1 MTADEL
7 ASRLE
12 RVKKS
17 GSGYVA
23 RCPAH
28 QDKEPSL
35 SVSTGDDGRVL
46 LHCHVGCTPDAIVRA
61 LGLSLSDLF
70 PPTETHQQRE
80 ITQRYPYRDEH
91 GTLLYE
97 VVRLEAP
104 GQGKTFR
111 QRRPTADGGWDWKLG
126 DTRRVLYHLP
136 ELRAAIDQ
144 GATVYVAE
152 GEKDVHALEQAG
164 AAATC
169 NPGGAGKWRPEYT
182 TSLLGAERVVVIA
195 DRDDTGHAHARVVH
209 DALTDAGVPVEIR
222 QARTGKDAHDH
233 LAAGHTLD
241 QLEPLPEPPAPAPDH
256 SWVPE
261 PLDTDD
267 DDEQEP
273 ERILGLFYPRLRHLV
288 YGEPES
294 LKTWLALCAVAEVAK
309 KGGRALW
316 IDHEMSARVIRSRLR
331 NLGCTREQRSLV
343 TYIRPTSALDER
355 SRPHLQQILDQEQ
368 PEIVV
373 VDAYTGALGLAMLD
387 DNSNIDVERWNQ
399 GVGALLWGPEKRCLI
414 VLDHVN
420 KDKETRGRWSS
431 GSKRKLEGADVA
443 YSMEMVKRLGR
454 QPGQDGKATIKAQ
467 KDRPAW
473 LPSMRPGDLEL
484 RVGDDGTVAY
494 SIVPVA
500 TTDGDTKGEL
510 RPTKLM
516 EKVSRRLED
525 HGQPVTKNWVDGLKL
540 GKAQWVRK
548 AVDLLVKEG
557 YVDAS
562 EGARNAIILTLQKP
576 YREAWDTTS
585 SHLVPPRPDL
595 VPDEVHATS
604 SHLVPPPE
612 GGNEVT
618 GRGQQGHGTSSTSS
632 HERGSEAWLAQA
644 PLEEIRVWMNQQEP
658 A

>member
-91 GTLLYE
+91 GQLLFE

-111 QRRPTADGGWDWKLG
+111 QRRPTPDGGWDWKLG

-152 GEKDVHALEQAG
+152 GEKDVHAIEQAG

-182 TSLLGAERVVVIA
+182 TALLGAERVIVIA
-195 DRDDTGHAHARVVH
+195 DRDDTGLTHARVVH
-209 DALTDAGVPVEIR
+209 DALAEAGVPVEIR

-241 QLEPLPEPPAPAPDH
+241 QLEPIAEPTPDH

-261 PLDTDD
+261 RLDSDD

-273 ERILGLFYPRLRHLV
+273 QRILGLFYPQLRHLV

-294 LKTWLALCAVAEVAK
+294 LKTWLALCAVAEVVK
-309 KGGRALW
+309 RGGRALW

-331 NLGCTREQRSLV
+331 NLGCDREARARV
-343 TYIRPTSALDER
+343 TYIRPSSALDER
-355 SRPHLQQILDQEQ
+355 SRPYLQKLLDQEQ
-368 PEIVV
+368 PEIAV

-387 DNSNIDVERWNQ
+387 DNSNIDVEKWNQ
-399 GVGALLWGPEKRCLI
+399 TIGALLWGPEKRCLI

-420 KDKETRGRWSS
+420 KDKESRGRWSS

-454 QPGQDGKATIKAQ
+454 QPGQDGKAKITAH

-484 RVGDDGTVAY
+484 IVQEDGHITYAITPFE
-494 SIVPVA
+494 SGK
-500 TTDGDTKGEL
+500 DGET
-510 RPTKLM
+510 RRTNLM
-516 EKVSRRLED
+516 EKVSRELE
-525 HGQPVTKNWVDGLKL
+525 VAGLSGL
-540 GKAQWVRK
+540 NKAQVEKAIDSRATYVRSAIK
-548 AVDLLVKEG
+548 TLVEEG
-557 YVDAS
+557 YVV
-562 EGARNAIILTLQKP
+562 ETEARPGLPTVLRSVREYRQK
-576 YREAWDTTS
+576 WDPAATPSTS
-585 SHLVPPRPDL
+585 SQPRPNL
-595 VPDEVHATS
+595 VPDEVA
-604 SHLVPPPE
+604 
-612 GGNEVT
+612 
-618 GRGQQGHGTSSTSS
+618 GTSSTSS
-632 HERGSEAWLAQA
+632 PPRSGERGDGTRSASSQDEHDLVPGSDAWIAQA
-644 PLEEIRVWMNQQEP
+644 PIREVSEWANRQESQ
-658 A
+658 